1 MHLAPPRRCS
11 PPPFDSL
18 ALRASLGRSPGPVV
32 GGRVETCVH
41 CVGIWEP
48 YSPDDIPDDVL
59 KRQCDLKVHSAIF
72 LDRLARKLGPVVRQF
87 ILVGSNSSGLTNWNF
102 ASYGASN
109 AMLAAVGRRRLH
121 DGMPATVC
129 HLPTLSDVGIVA
141 SDLGTFMA
149 QKQLGWPMINA
160 ASAVAKFESM
170 LAEGVPEVFA
180 AAAVSFHPG
189 MINGLCRFLPCFDSS
204 LVVGDNSEAIR
215 GEVPKTLEAVLA
227 TVIWALADSLG
238 VDESD
243 VNASTALASLGMDS
257 MGMMGFSQVL
267 FDQFGYQIDRT
278 AFAMTLGDLAKDVLK
293 MTKTTAAAAVGG
305 EDVGGED
312 VVGEEGDEVDHG
324 ADDDHGHG
332 TTTTTTTTSL
342 IGYNRR
348 IADPKGVVLV
358 CPGLENGEKRLTRL
372 AFAQWERSDIQ
383 VLHVEKSVTG
393 DVSILRRE
401 TIEEIVEDLVRG
413 GYLET
418 RGRGSDGKVSD
429 ERVGSGVAATSHLAA
444 RCPRT
449 PPGYSPLA
457 THYAYRFVLLPP
469 SVVLPAVC
477 GRGLV
482 VRSLRGA
489 RGMPGSPGRP
499 FVPPGWFRSGL
510 HVVPNAAGSQRFVEG
525 LDVALSQGVSEG
537 HDQEGVRGIVRIRR
551 PDSSGYPARYDAERR
566 RHHRTWLGSFPEGVR
581 GHRGPRIEAVSAGGT
596 QLHRRHGNPP
606 RERVS

>member
-1 MHLAPPRRCS
+1 M
-11 PPPFDSL
+11 
-18 ALRASLGRSPGPVV
+18 
-32 GGRVETCVH
+32 ETCVH

-48 YSPDDIPDDVL
+48 YSPYDIPDDVL
-59 KRQCDLKVHSAIF
+59 KRQCDLKVQSAIF

-87 ILVGSNSSGLTNWNF
+87 ILVGSNSSGQTNWNF

-121 DGMPATVC
+121 DGLPATVC

-141 SDLGTFMA
+141 SDLQTFMA

-267 FDQFGYQIDRT
+267 FDQFGYQIDRS

-305 EDVGGED
+305 EDVVGED

-358 CPGLENGEKRLTRL
+358 CPGLESGEKRLTRL

-418 RGRGSDGKVSD
+418 RGGGL
-429 ERVGSGVAATSHLAA
+429 T
-444 RCPRT
+444 
-449 PPGYSPLA
+449 
-457 THYAYRFVLLPP
+457 
-469 SVVLPAVC
+469 
-477 GRGLV
+477 GR
-482 VRSLRGA
+482 
-489 RGMPGSPGRP
+489 
-499 FVPPGWFRSGL
+499 
-510 HVVPNAAGSQRFVEG
+510 
-525 LDVALSQGVSEG
+525 
-537 HDQEGVRGIVRIRR
+537 
-551 PDSSGYPARYDAERR
+551 
-566 RHHRTWLGSFPEGVR
+566 
-581 GHRGPRIEAVSAGGT
+581 
-596 QLHRRHGNPP
+596 
-606 RERVS
+606 